1 MQAFVSFLGGKSV
14 PQTSGKGDIEI
25 VYQVNT
31 GWLCP
36 ARLVLENAFSL
47 PKNKNRS
54 QTFSYLFPSFRFA
67 FHEVIYWYHHGKFPT
82 ARENLFYILLESR
95 SNFEEERK
103 SLPGKIVFPSISL
116 GFFLLVFV
124 EFSSTRQ
131 NWSFPLRA
139 RCHDQFGCI
148 KNHSKSEKEIWK
160 FNCGCF
166 QPKSVAVDEGGKAK
180 KQ

>member
-14 PQTSGKGDIEI
+14 PQTSGRGDIEI

-54 QTFSYLFPSFRFA
+54 ETFSYLFPSFRFA
-67 FHEVIYWYHHGKFPT
+67 FHEVIYWYHHGKFLT

-95 SNFEEERK
+95 SNFEEEWK

-116 GFFLLVFV
+116 GFFFV
-124 EFSSTRQ
+124 AFSGIFKHPSEFE
-131 NWSFPLRA
+131 FPPSCSLPR
-139 RCHDQFGCI
+139 
-148 KNHSKSEKEIWK
+148 SIW
-160 FNCGCF
+160 
-166 QPKSVAVDEGGKAK
+166 VH
-180 KQ
+180 